1 MLDSQHG
8 KLHLAGTVEQ
18 MTKIRNTIYN
28 LVGAV
33 IPIGV
38 TLVTVPIFLS
48 VIGDARYGVLAIIW
62 LIFGYS
68 ALFDFGLGRATAQR
82 LASLSKDQKESL
94 STTFWTALA
103 LNSGFGLLGFL
114 VALTAANLV
123 FNTIEIAPDLLSEI
137 SQTLVWIALM
147 VPVVTISSTLNGT
160 LIGRERF
167 LELNLIS
174 TISLSLTQFLPLV
187 FALLIGPE
195 LNVLIP
201 VIVGTRA
208 SITLILLYRCYR
220 DVGHQRHP
228 SVCKKEA
235 THLLRF
241 GSWVAMTSLI
251 GPLMVVMDRF
261 AIAALSGAAAV
272 ALYTIPFQLAEKTT
286 LVTRAITSTLFPIFS
301 AQSQIERDRL
311 GESAQWVII
320 GLSTPITVLAILMLE
335 PFLAMWISL
344 EFANNASFVG
354 NILLLG
360 FWLNNLAAVPYA
372 ILQAKGRPDL
382 VAKCHAIEL
391 IPYLAV
397 LFAGLQLFGI
407 AGAAGAFVMR
417 VLVDTVLLSLLA
429 GQNDVFRAKLLAPM
443 GLVLSALL
451 VASGSPLLIQN
462 KLTLSII
469 LIVVTGIWALNSL
482 RDHFDRRNL
491 MKLKNIFNSS

>member
-1 MLDSQHG
+1 M
-8 KLHLAGTVEQ
+8 
-18 MTKIRNTIYN
+18 
-28 LVGAV
+28 
-33 IPIGV
+33 

-48 VIGDARYGVLAIIW
+48 VIGDERYGVLAIIW

-68 ALFDFGLGRATAQR
+68 AFFDFGLGRATAQR
-82 LASLSKDQKESL
+82 LASLPKDHKEGL

-103 LNSGFGLLGFL
+103 MNSGFGLLGFIVVL
-114 VALTAANLV
+114 SAAYLIFNTAAL
-123 FNTIEIAPDLLSEI
+123 APLLLSEI
-137 SQTLVWIALM
+137 KQSLVWIALM

-174 TISLSLTQFLPLV
+174 TISLSLTQILPLV
-187 FALLIGPE
+187 CALLIGPE

-201 VIVGTRA
+201 AIVGARA

-220 DVGHQRHP
+220 DVGHQRRP

-251 GPLMVVMDRF
+251 GPLMIVMDRF
-261 AIAALSGAAAV
+261 AIAALSGAAGV

-286 LVTRAITSTLFPIFS
+286 LVTRAITSTLFPVFS
-301 AQSQIERDRL
+301 GQSQIERDRL
-311 GESAQWVII
+311 GKNAQSVII

-335 PFLAMWISL
+335 PFLVVWISL

-354 NILLLG
+354 KILLVG
-360 FWLNNLAAVPYA
+360 FWLNSRAAVPYA

-391 IPYLAV
+391 IPYLAL
-397 LFAGLQLFGI
+397 LFAGLKLFGI
-407 AGAAGAFVMR
+407 AGAAGAFVIR

-429 GQNDVFRAKLLAPM
+429 GQNDVFRAKLLAPL

-451 VASGSPLLIQN
+451 VASSSPLLSQN
-462 KLTLSII
+462 KLTFSIV
-469 LIVVTGIWALNSL
+469 LVVVTGLWALNSL

-491 MKLKNIFNSS
+491 MKL